1 MDVMNDE
8 ALNRW
13 WRSLSPAARQQLMR
27 DPYASIPAELAQQVV
42 RCSLV
47 LLRTYWPETYPPGPS
62 FRLPDEIARWVRALS
77 QTDHHNAKTGIHH
90 TSTFKN
96 KRRPDRV
103 DSSDAL
109 EGFDSA

>member
-1 MDVMNDE
+1 MRSSHDRPATSILSAASCPPAASLATGRRRRTHRPAIDATEMDVMNDE

-62 FRLPDEIARWVRALS
+62 FRL
-77 QTDHHNAKTGIHH
+77 
-90 TSTFKN
+90 
-96 KRRPDRV
+96 
-103 DSSDAL
+103 
-109 EGFDSA
+109 